1 MLIHSDVRCA
11 HILAEIST
19 SAVASRYTIFCR
31 IVGGVPPDQIGSMKE
46 RPNHRIYVQVLR
58 EMGPENRLRKA
69 FELSEFSRALT
80 KRGLENLHPELPP
93 SDLNRLYLDRMKKAR
108 ERAE

>member
-1 MLIHSDVRCA
+1 
-11 HILAEIST
+11 
-19 SAVASRYTIFCR
+19 
-31 IVGGVPPDQIGSMKE
+31 MKA

-58 EMGPENRLRKA
+58 EMGPEKRLKKA

-80 KRGLENLHPELPP
+80 KRGLETLHPELPS
-93 SDLNRLYLDRMKKAR
+93 SDLNSLYLDRMQKAR